1 MLWGDARATTGDTTW
16 VIVNNGVGT
25 LYPVHINHYDTNGTI
40 ANYYWNETSSS
51 LGRMTTSDTIMRNV
65 SASELIVPFNMWIY
79 CRDDDS
85 LLRGGKFVVFADSV
99 PPAPQ
104 VSHIAG
110 TDSITIYWSGKDAK
124 DGDSTQY
131 RILLKEG
138 GEPDSTVPAD
148 ILSDWKRGYKAS
160 DDSHYAY
167 MIKFKVA
174 HSVNNYYYQVHA
186 RDARGS
192 VTVCTPGHNFS
203 F

>member
-1 MLWGDARATTGDTTW
+1 
-16 VIVNNGVGT
+16 VIDSGVGRI
-25 LYPVHINHYDTNGTI
+25 YPIRINHFDTNGTI
-40 ANYYWNETSSS
+40 SNYYWNEASAS
-51 LGRMTTSDTIMRNV
+51 LGRMTTTDTIMRTFGALEVNHG
-65 SASELIVPFNMWIY
+65 LNYWIY
-79 CRDDDS
+79 GRDDDS
-85 LLRGGKFVVFADSV
+85 LLGGGKFVVFADSV